1 MHKVRFVVVYT
12 TLLAALTNA
21 QTATLRYLS
30 GGPRPRAYM
39 AQRIDPRRIE
49 APVANMQM
57 LDDPPLPEPKWT
69 QGLTAWRVAE
79 EGAWLLHKH
88 APYRD

>member
-1 MHKVRFVVVYT
+1 MHKVRFVVVYA

-30 GGPRPRAYM
+30 GDPRPRAHM
-39 AQRIDPRRIE
+39 AKRFDPRRIE
-49 APVANMQM
+49 TPMANMQM
-57 LDDPPLPEPKWT
+57 LDGPPPPETKWT

-79 EGAWLLHKH
+79 GAWLLHKH
-88 APYRD
+88 APYSD

>member
-1 MHKVRFVVVYT
+1 MHKVRFVVVYA
-12 TLLAALTNA
+12 TLFAALLNA
-21 QTATLRYLS
+21 QTAALRYLS

-39 AQRIDPRRIE
+39 AQRADPRRIE
-49 APVANMQM
+49 APMANMQM
-57 LDDPPLPEPKWT
+57 LDDPPLPEPKRT
-69 QGLTAWRVAE
+69 QDLTGWRVA

>member
-12 TLLAALTNA
+12 ALFAALLNA
-21 QTATLRYLS
+21 QTATLRYL
-30 GGPRPRAYM
+30 GGSPRPRAYM
-39 AQRIDPRRIE
+39 TQRGDPRRIE

-57 LDDPPLPEPKWT
+57 LDDPPPPTLQWR
-69 QGLTAWRVAE
+69 QNFTAWRVA

>member
-1 MHKVRFVVVYT
+1 
-12 TLLAALTNA
+12 
-21 QTATLRYLS
+21 
-30 GGPRPRAYM
+30 M
-39 AQRIDPRRIE
+39 AQRVDPRRIE

-57 LDDPPLPEPKWT
+57 LDDPPPLTSQWM
-69 QGLTAWRVAE
+69 QNLTAWRVA

>member
-1 MHKVRFVVVYT
+1 MHKVRFVVVCA

-30 GGPRPRAYM
+30 GGPRPRTYM
-39 AQRIDPRRIE
+39 AQRVDPRRIE

-57 LDDPPLPEPKWT
+57 LDDPPPLTLQWM
-69 QGLTAWRVAE
+69 QNLTAWRVA